1 MIDVTTSH
9 RDMHTRHARRRNR
22 SPRDTCTG
30 EGAAQ
35 NVGGRVE
42 AGCGRTSS
50 SSSLGVTRTHQLFGR
65 VSIICLRRLTVV
77 WKRTETVDVSRRLDH
92 RWSILSGTVNKFE
105 LWGAVGKPCQGMR
118 DTVTEDGA
126 VNQKVLYAPPPLLYI
141 PHSGHPPPLL
151 TPPMPSVPGTTTP
164 HPRTTPGARMPTTK
178 AKPEIETL
186 TISTTVAYVTH
197 RLISEPQSLS
207 LMELHCRKK
216 WNGDFIHM
224 KPAVRKWRSSRE
236 ISYRNHNRRG
246 ATVRRSGIPAKYDAC
261 TPAKVKVWFQN
272 RRMKHKRQTLSKQ
285 GEDGDDKDSTAS
297 EGGKSSKMS
306 SDKFLDDEMS
316 KKSCQGCEMPGGPG
330 CGPHDDM
337 ITEDDS
343 RSNEDSGVHTSPRA
357 STKKSTSSSTTASSI
372 SVKVE
377 GRKNSPNA
385 NSERRIGMCKTSPTG
400 PPKDACGNGQGLLM
414 ALSDGIPSGSKGMSS
429 RSLTPSS
436 TPGTP
441 AMQHQNPIGPPGVA
455 NPVMYPQL
463 PRSSPTTATAI
474 ASATVTIQNV
484 SNAVPPF
491 VARGAGSIGH
501 FQNQYPVAANNMD
514 YRNESHRTAAKHHS
528 ANAQQFQMHHQ
539 QTGYSSGDM
548 YNPEH
553 PQHMMA
559 NHQNVI
565 VGAGT
570 RPNEINQ
577 RGRGHIRQN
586 YHHTTQQYHNQQQ
599 HYYANYNKNHHG
611 SSGTDSTSYHH
622 SMNPQT
628 GYNHTYN
635 QHHAGYN
642 NHYGYHA
649 SGIYPSEGNENMTAP
664 HMPNSAAAHMNQ
676 QDATSTAAGYYG
688 GAENIHQMH
697 KGQHVEYIPSN
708 KPPTDTAYYE
718 NNMYNHM
725 NANHTDP
732 SSGYPSTDGFQQSA
746 PVVNTATAIAAATA
760 AVMTPP
766 TSVQTEPGDN
776 YNSFHQFYAGET
788 PQTQPTPASGE
799 NSNNSADFNF
809 LSNLANDF
817 APEYYQLS

>member
-1 MIDVTTSH
+1 
-9 RDMHTRHARRRNR
+9 
-22 SPRDTCTG
+22 
-30 EGAAQ
+30 
-35 NVGGRVE
+35 
-42 AGCGRTSS
+42 
-50 SSSLGVTRTHQLFGR
+50 
-65 VSIICLRRLTVV
+65 
-77 WKRTETVDVSRRLDH
+77 
-92 RWSILSGTVNKFE
+92 
-105 LWGAVGKPCQGMR
+105 
-118 DTVTEDGA
+118 
-126 VNQKVLYAPPPLLYI
+126 
-141 PHSGHPPPLL
+141 
-151 TPPMPSVPGTTTP
+151 
-164 HPRTTPGARMPTTK
+164 
-178 AKPEIETL
+178 
-186 TISTTVAYVTH
+186 
-197 RLISEPQSLS
+197 
-207 LMELHCRKK
+207 
-216 WNGDFIHM
+216 
-224 KPAVRKWRSSRE
+224 
-236 ISYRNHNRRG
+236 
-246 ATVRRSGIPAKYDAC
+246 
-261 TPAKVKVWFQN
+261 
-272 RRMKHKRQTLSKQ
+272 MKHKRQTLSKQ

-330 CGPHDDM
+330 CGPHDDVPDLGATRGNNNNTPSATNNNTSFNSNSNGASSVASSGSFDKM

-357 STKKSTSSSTTASSI
+357 STKKSTSSSTTASI

-441 AMQHQNPIGPPGVA
+441 AIQHQSPIGPPGVA
-455 NPVMYPQL
+455 NPAMYPQL

-484 SNAVPPF
+484 ANAVPPF

-514 YRNESHRTAAKHHS
+514 YRNESHRTSSKHHGAS
-528 ANAQQFQMHHQ
+528 AQQFQMHHQ
-539 QTGYSSGDM
+539 QTGYNSGDM

-553 PQHMMA
+553 PQHMMG

-570 RPNEINQ
+570 RPNELNQ

-586 YHHTTQQYHNQQQ
+586 YHHTTQQYHNQQ

-611 SSGTDSTSYHH
+611 TSGADSSSYHH
-622 SMNPQT
+622 GMNPQT

-635 QHHAGYN
+635 QHGGYN
-642 NHYGYHA
+642 NHYGYHS

-676 QDATSTAAGYYG
+676 QDASATGYYG
-688 GAENIHQMH
+688 GGENIHQMH
-697 KGQHVEYIPSN
+697 KTQQGQHVEYIPSN
-708 KPPTDTAYYE
+708 KPPSDTAYYE

-732 SSGYPSTDGFQQSA
+732 SAGYPSTDGFQQGA